1 MNFGLPPKA
10 LHALIDIKKELLSD
24 VPVEEVQAPPEKSRE
39 KAAAPVT
46 FRQRRARSSGAYQRG
61 CQSHKFWS
69 PVH

>member
-1 MNFGLPPKA
+1 MELPPKA
-10 LHALIDIKKELLSD
+10 LHALIDIKKELLSRG
-24 VPVEEVQAPPEKSRE
+24 VVEEIQAAPEKSR
-39 KAAAPVT
+39 KSAAPPVT